1 MTRKEA
7 RELSFIILFENS
19 VTNSPFSEIIEN
31 AEESRDLKTD
41 LFVMAHVTG
50 VEQNLQKIDDVIE
63 GHLRGWSFSRLSK
76 VTVALLRLAVWE
88 LMFDEEIPVSVSIN
102 EAVELAKI
110 YGGKDDAPYINGVLS
125 SIVKEDGYV
134 CHKKS

>member
-63 GHLRGWSFSRLSK
+63 GHLRGWSFARLSK
-76 VTVALLRLAVWE
+76 VAVALLRLAVWE